1 MVEIMC
7 FRLVNTQLTT
17 LNKEDSYG
25 ETDGDNYTFHKNCKS
40 LKDQNKEVLQLQ
52 GKGSET
58 LHRLRK
64 VYVT

>member
-52 GKGSET
+52 GQGSKT
-58 LHRLRK
+58 LRSLWK
-64 VYVT
+64 V